1 MYDIAMC
8 HNVLMNGFSK
18 WFRNVPQDGIPVVTA
33 TGAAT
38 TGEPGLKL
46 LKMSPSDGRGT
57 LTSGGYLK

>member
-1 MYDIAMC
+1 MSQCI
-8 HNVLMNGFSK
+8 NEWFSK

-57 LTSGGYLK
+57 LTSGGDLK